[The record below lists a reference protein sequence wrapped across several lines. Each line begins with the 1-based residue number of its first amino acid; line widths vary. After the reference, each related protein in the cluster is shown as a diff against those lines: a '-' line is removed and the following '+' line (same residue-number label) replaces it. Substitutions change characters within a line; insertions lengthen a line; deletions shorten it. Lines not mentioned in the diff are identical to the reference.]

1 VPIAPFADIPDEAA
15 LAAAAQEFG
24 LPLMLKSKR

>member
-1 VPIAPFADIPDEAA
+1 VAPFADIPDEAA
-15 LAAAAQEFG
+15 LAAAAAKFG